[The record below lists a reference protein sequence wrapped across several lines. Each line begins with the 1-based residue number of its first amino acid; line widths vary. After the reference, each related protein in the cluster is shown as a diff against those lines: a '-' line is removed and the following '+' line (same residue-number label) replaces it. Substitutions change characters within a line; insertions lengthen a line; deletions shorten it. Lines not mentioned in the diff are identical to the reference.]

1 MKSMLGVGNL
11 PFAMPL
17 PNDVKSLIPKSSAT
31 KTIKLGLSSILTSG
45 PFSQIISLF
54 SETLN
59 FPVITTKLRK
69 SSFQKTASNNPANNK
84 KSNIFFIISF

>member
-69 SSFQKTASNNPANNK
+69 SSFQKIASNNPATNK